1 MTEDLIQLPNV
12 QEVKEMLDI
21 ARRDI
26 AAEVEQDSELQP
38 ASQLLIQVM
47 DVIDSKL
54 AKLKNLEKISQTEKI
69 DVAAHLN
76 FLQSLLEDFFMFD
89 EDFDDFEDY
98 DDEDFEEEDKH

>member
-26 AAEVEQDSELQP
+26 ATEVEQDAELQP
-38 ASQLLIQVM
+38 ASQLLVQVM
-47 DVIDSKL
+47 DVIDGKL
-54 AKLKNLEKISQTEKI
+54 TKFKSFDKLNQAEKI
-69 DVAAHLN
+69 DIAAHLN

-89 EDFDDFEDY
+89 EDFDDF
-98 DDEDFEEEDKH
+98 DDEEDFEEEEGR